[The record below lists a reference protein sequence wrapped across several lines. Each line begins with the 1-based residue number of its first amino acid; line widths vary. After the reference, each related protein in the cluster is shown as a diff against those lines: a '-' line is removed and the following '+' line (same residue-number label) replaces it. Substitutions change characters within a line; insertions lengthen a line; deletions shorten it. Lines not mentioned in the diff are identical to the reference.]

1 LNFGRGRLSAAGVGD
16 CAVFAGGHPK
26 TGPGSDIDVFC
37 FADYS
42 TGHTTTQEKV
52 KNINRKFT

>member
-1 LNFGRGRLSAAGVGD
+1 MPPFPVPNFGRGWLSAAGVGD

-37 FADYS
+37 FAEGKS
-42 TGHTTTQEKV
+42 S
-52 KNINRKFT
+52 RR

>member
-1 LNFGRGRLSAAGVGD
+1 MNFGRGRLSAAGVGD

-37 FADYS
+37 FAEGKS
-42 TGHTTTQEKV
+42 S
-52 KNINRKFT
+52 RR